1 MGHREEALV
10 GEKDML
16 LKQIEFRDQFIEVHK
31 DYSPMKWFMQLF
43 CLVWWH
49 FKRQAL
55 SKWNMVVD
63 PFNP

>member
-43 CLVWWH
+43 LPCLLAFQEASPKVEYGG
-49 FKRQAL
+49 
-55 SKWNMVVD
+55 
-63 PFNP
+63 